1 MTNILFSLMVIAA
14 SHELIT
20 ENGLSILHQ
29 LDETDEYHL
38 SDKNTLIYKVKNES
52 CCDSEKERS
61 R

>member
-1 MTNILFSLMVIAA
+1 MVIAA